1 MSTNPTPDMK
11 QDQLTESLT
20 VHNLMRSLP
29 EEAQSKLR
37 KIAMRERTSV
47 LEVMRGAILSFTSA
61 QPAAW

>member
-1 MSTNPTPDMK
+1 MSKPTTPD
-11 QDQLTESLT
+11 QRGDQIAETLT
-20 VHNLMRSLP
+20 VHNLMKNLP